1 MLSLS
6 CRATLKN
13 APWFFTLQPMILV
26 ADSGSTKCDW
36 VLLNDKV
43 RVAELA
49 TIGFNPY
56 YHNVAFI
63 VDVLSSTDKLI
74 ANAKNVLEVYFYGAG
89 CSSPERNSTIQ
100 NALSTVFVNA
110 KITVGHDVLG
120 AAIAANNGEVGIACI
135 LGTGSNSCYFDGS
148 TTSEVL
154 PSLGYILGDEGSG
167 AWFGKQLL
175 TDYLYKESIPV
186 ALKDELLSKGFEKG
200 SILENIYMKPH
211 ANVYLASCMKMLA
224 NHQDTEYVHG
234 LIGSGMKTFL
244 ERHVCCF
251 KNHQEVPTNFVG
263 SVAFH
268 FQDILKVECQ
278 KLGILFGNV
287 VQKPI
292 DGLVAFHV
300 QS

>member
-1 MLSLS
+1 
-6 CRATLKN
+6 
-13 APWFFTLQPMILV
+13 MILV

-36 VLLNDKV
+36 VLLSGTE

-63 VDVLSSTDKLI
+63 IDVLHQTDEL
-74 ANAKNVLEVYFYGAG
+74 AVNAKNVLEVNFYGAG
-89 CSSPERNSTIQ
+89 CSSEARNATVQ
-100 NALSTVFVNA
+100 TALRTVFENA
-110 KITVGHDVLG
+110 TINVDHDVLG
-120 AAIAANNGEVGIACI
+120 AAIAANNGEAGIACI

-186 ALKDELLSKGFEKG
+186 ELKAELLSKGFEKCT
-200 SILENIYMKPH
+200 ILENIYMKPH
-211 ANVYLASCMKMLA
+211 ANVYLASFMKMLA
-224 NHQDTEYVHG
+224 NYRETEYV
-234 LIGSGMKTFL
+234 LTLVASGMKAFL

-251 KNHQEVPTNFVG
+251 DNHQEVPTNFVG

-268 FQDILKVECQ
+268 FQDVLKAECQ
-278 KLGILFGNV
+278 KLGIRFGNV
-287 VQKPI
+287 IQKPI
-292 DGLVAFHV
+292 DGLVAFHA
-300 QS
+300 QR